1 MRKRSAGE
9 FETLTI
15 DKKKKKLRNQII
27 LLVCYILLFVLANL
41 LTGGKFFSQQNIL
54 STLAHAVYPGLAAF
68 GMCFIFTP
76 GIVDMSLGA
85 NILLAGNVG
94 AILAV
99 NLNLGYPGLILG
111 AIGSAIIL
119 EVITIYTGLKL
130 KIPSWIAGLGFAL
143 IYEAILSLYAKHL
156 SDTIGKAYIT
166 MPDNLRALGT
176 MPGIVILWLVGFVAC
191 YFLYS
196 RSTLGIN
203 VRALGCNQSVAEAMG
218 IKKNKTIL
226 LGSIVGAVFV
236 GAAALA
242 RISYNGHLVSSSGM
256 GSISSIFRSLATFLL
271 AQSFASVIG
280 VPAGALLGSLLIAAL
295 FNCLTLLGVPSGTG
309 QEIMLG
315 AIVILCGI
323 ISNAKN
329 KGVVK

>member
-1 MRKRSAGE
+1 MSKRSAGE

-85 NILLAGNVG
+85 NILLAGNIG

-99 NLNLGYPGLILG
+99 NLNLGYPGLIVG
-111 AIGSAIIL
+111 AIGSAVIL

-166 MPDNLRALGT
+166 MPDDLRALGT

-196 RSTLGIN
+196 HSTLGIN

-309 QEIMLG
+309 QEITLG

>member
-1 MRKRSAGE
+1 MSKRSAGE

-15 DKKKKKLRNQII
+15 NKKKKKLRNQII

-85 NILLAGNVG
+85 NILLAGNIG

-99 NLNLGYPGLILG
+99 NLNLGYPGLIVG
-111 AIGSAIIL
+111 AIGSAVVL

-176 MPGIVILWLVGFVAC
+176 MPGIVILWLVGFVVC

-226 LGSIVGAVFV
+226 LGAIVGAVFV

-309 QEIMLG
+309 QEITLG

>member
-1 MRKRSAGE
+1 MSKRSAGE

-15 DKKKKKLRNQII
+15 NKKKKKLRNQII

-85 NILLAGNVG
+85 NILLAGNIG

-99 NLNLGYPGLILG
+99 NLNLGYPGLIVG
-111 AIGSAIIL
+111 AIGSAVIL

-166 MPDNLRALGT
+166 MPDDLRALGT

-309 QEIMLG
+309 QEITLG

>member
-1 MRKRSAGE
+1 
-9 FETLTI
+9 
-15 DKKKKKLRNQII
+15 
-27 LLVCYILLFVLANL
+27 
-41 LTGGKFFSQQNIL
+41 
-54 STLAHAVYPGLAAF
+54 
-68 GMCFIFTP
+68 
-76 GIVDMSLGA
+76 MSLGA

>member
-1 MRKRSAGE
+1 MSKRSAGE

-15 DKKKKKLRNQII
+15 DKKKLRNQII

-111 AIGSAIIL
+111 AIGSAVIL

-309 QEIMLG
+309 QEITLG

>member
-1 MRKRSAGE
+1 MSKRSAGE

-85 NILLAGNVG
+85 NILLAGNV
-94 AILAV
+94 
-99 NLNLGYPGLILG
+99 G

-226 LGSIVGAVFV
+226 LGSIVGAAFV